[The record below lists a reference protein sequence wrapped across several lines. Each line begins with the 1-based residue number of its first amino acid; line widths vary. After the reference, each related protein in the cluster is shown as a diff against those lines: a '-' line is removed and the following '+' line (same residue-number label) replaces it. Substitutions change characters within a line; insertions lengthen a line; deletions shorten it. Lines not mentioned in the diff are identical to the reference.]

1 MRENQV
7 GASDPAEVGKTRAL
21 VQVPHRSKKP
31 EQGTVGPQIKGKPR
45 IGLTRIG
52 LEQNRVRLTARFF
65 YCFERNIGV
74 IFCFKKNIG
83 VVRLIEKNIAI
94 QTEH

>member
-1 MRENQV
+1 VKENQV

-31 EQGTVGPQIKGKPR
+31 GQGTVGPQIKGEPR

-52 LEQNRVRLTARFF
+52 LEQDRVRLTARFF
-65 YCFERNIGV
+65 YCFERNFDL
-74 IFCFKKNIG
+74 IFLF
-83 VVRLIEKNIAI
+83 
-94 QTEH
+94 